1 MILTWPLASCDEFI
15 LQPQLQTHIDKHSL
29 DFKFWTKHSTPSYDF
44 LNMSNKWCMLF
55 VQQY

>member
-15 LQPQLQTHIDKHSL
+15 LQPQLQTHIDKHSF

-44 LNMSNKWCMLF
+44 LNMSNK
-55 VQQY
+55 